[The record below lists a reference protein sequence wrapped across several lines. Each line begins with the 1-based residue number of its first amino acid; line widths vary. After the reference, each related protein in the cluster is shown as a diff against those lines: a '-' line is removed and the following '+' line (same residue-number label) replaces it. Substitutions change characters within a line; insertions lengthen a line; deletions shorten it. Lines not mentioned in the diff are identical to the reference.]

1 MFNFESALSFLNQ
14 PKEKPAAEYAVL
26 IRVLFPEFSKDI
38 YKEIVVAGYSSLQN
52 AQVAAG
58 VFSELG
64 EDIVMVF
71 KDYGITLVRPE
82 PQIEV
87 CVRLIPGGRSNA
99 VPN

>member
-14 PKEKPAAEYAVL
+14 RKEKLAAEYAIL
-26 IRVLFPEFSKDI
+26 IRVLFPEVSRDI

-71 KDYGITLVRPE
+71 KDYGIALVDTE
-82 PQIEV
+82 LQIEV
-87 CVRLIPGGRSNA
+87 RVRLIPGGRNNA